1 LNHPF
6 PAQATEAELDDARRA
21 YDAAKKH
28 IQAAFATY
36 LRGNEERQA
45 RRSLGILDERYSRH
59 QTRLELL
66 FAGNACER
74 SSLARL
80 PENLVEHVAGYIT
93 MTDHDLHIACS
104 RNATPPDGLA

>member
-1 LNHPF
+1 M
-6 PAQATEAELDDARRA
+6 
-21 YDAAKKH
+21 
-28 IQAAFATY
+28 
-36 LRGNEERQA
+36 
-45 RRSLGILDERYSRH
+45 GILDERYSRH

-104 RNATPPDGLA
+104 RNATPPDGRA